1 MLRKPDP
8 LESSRWRE
16 AKSSRI
22 AQVREPTR
30 RAMGLGWC
38 CFRNY
43 AGHAVEIGGDISE
56 EYPRFFL
63 KPASAHVE
71 ASADGTNTIELMHG
85 DEHVDHEVE
94 LVVRLGKDLQPEAM
108 CVGCDTTNRTRQSL
122 AKDKRWPWT
131 EGKAFRGSGVLG
143 TWVPYS
149 DEVMRVTLSVNGE
162 VRQDAST
169 SLMIHSVADLVK
181 HLSGWYDLEPGDL
194 IWTGTPKGVGPMKTD
209 DQIECTL
216 AREGGEV
223 LSRFSANCVASL
235 DK

>member
-1 MLRKPDP
+1 
-8 LESSRWRE
+8 
-16 AKSSRI
+16 
-22 AQVREPTR
+22 
-30 RAMGLGWC
+30 
-38 CFRNY
+38 
-43 AGHAVEIGGDISE
+43 
-56 EYPRFFL
+56 
-63 KPASAHVE
+63 
-71 ASADGTNTIELMHG
+71 
-85 DEHVDHEVE
+85 
-94 LVVRLGKDLQPEAM
+94 
-108 CVGCDTTNRTRQSL
+108 L

-194 IWTGTPKGVGPMKTD
+194 IWTGTPKGVGPMKPE

-216 AREGGEV
+216 TREGGEV
-223 LSRFSANCVASL
+223 LSRLSANCVASL
-235 DK
+235 DRKP